1 MERRKLGNSGPEVSP
16 IGLGRMAMSGLY
28 GPADR
33 GEAIAT
39 ILAACRQ
46 HGVTP
51 GIHTGNGA
59 TARRYLDQG
68 FLYLT
73 VANELG
79 LITIGGRAELEIARG
94 TVAPADAAVI

>member
-1 MERRKLGNSGPEVSP
+1 M
-16 IGLGRMAMSGLY
+16 
-28 GPADR
+28 
-33 GEAIAT
+33 
-39 ILAACRQ
+39 
-46 HGVTP
+46 TP

-79 LITIGGRAELEIARG
+79 LITIGGRAELAIARG
-94 TVAPADAAVI
+94 TGTAGDAAVI